1 MEGWFKL
8 YRNII
13 DKPIWL
19 NSTPEQKTI
28 LITLLAMANFKPN
41 EWEWK
46 GQKFEVKEGQ
56 FVTSLENIA
65 ARCGKGIT
73 IQNVRSALKRFEK
86 LEFLTNESTKS
97 GRLITIE
104 NWAFYQHEECEANK
118 DTNKEV
124 TKNKQ
129 RGNKEVTTNKECKK
143 DKNEKNNE
151 YIVEILDYMNSVCG
165 TNYKPSTQK
174 TKTLINARLNEKFT
188 LDDFKKVID
197 TKYQDWGSDTSM
209 KKYLRPETL
218 FGTKFEGYLNQC
230 SNFEQDTISD
240 FREL

>member
-19 NSTPEQKTI
+19 NSTPKQKTI

-104 NWAFYQHEECEANK
+104 NWEFYQCEECEANK

-124 TKNKQ
+124 TKNQQ

-174 TKTLINARLNEKFT
+174 TKKLINARLNEKFT